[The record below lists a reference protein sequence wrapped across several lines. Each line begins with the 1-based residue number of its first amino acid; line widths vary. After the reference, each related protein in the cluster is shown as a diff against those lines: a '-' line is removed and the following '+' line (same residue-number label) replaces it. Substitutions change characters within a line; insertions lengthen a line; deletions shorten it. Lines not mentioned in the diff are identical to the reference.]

1 MVLND
6 INEMMNV
13 FLFLPL
19 SSVKMDPREKDLF
32 PSEILPVV
40 IIGKKHT
47 RTLYAPTSMITHV
60 SWRMQ

>member
-6 INEMMNV
+6 IKELLNV

-19 SSVKMDPREKDLF
+19 SSVEMDPREKDLF
-32 PSEILPVV
+32 PSEILPAV
-40 IIGKKHT
+40 IIGKEHAHT
-47 RTLYAPTSMITHV
+47 PTTMITHV